1 MSYEIRLTDDVDAWL
16 DSLAHSDTPA
26 YRLAVDTINR
36 LEEQGPGL
44 RRPLVGKID
53 GSSIVNLKEL
63 RPRSTGTSALR
74 ILFVFDPWRSAI
86 LLVAGDKVTEQPGNP
101 DRWYDKA
108 IPQAEHAYQTY
119 LAERAEEEGQ
129 NR

>member
-1 MSYEIRLTDDVDAWL
+1 MAYDIRLTNEVGAWL
-16 DSLAHSDTPA
+16 DELADTDMPA
-26 YRLAVDTINR
+26 YRLAVETINK
-36 LEEQGPGL
+36 LEEHGPGL

-53 GSSIVNLKEL
+53 GSAIVNLKEL

-86 LLVAGDKVTEQPGNP
+86 LLVAGDKVVEQPANP

-108 IPQAEHAYQTY
+108 IPQAEHAYQIY
-119 LAERAEEEGQ
+119 LAERAEEEGT